1 MSASNNRVS
10 TFSTYHH
17 LMSRIAHQ
25 VYFLTEDVR
34 NDFIEMIRRSAEF
47 HGIKLIAWCIMTNHF
62 HLLAYLP
69 EPEVLT
75 EAEVIRRF
83 GILNGET
90 RRKALVEKLESL
102 RSKSPADEVG
112 VQLELAKITNRM
124 YKIGEFMKVIKQWLT
139 QEYNSRY
146 THVGTLWDSVYKDVA
161 VPGNHRK
168 LAERA
173 AYIHLNPVRAAITA
187 EFADYRWSSLTA
199 LKNGDEMAIA
209 GLRDIYGDECS
220 AEEILESHT
229 RLMSELLEQCKYERA
244 NEIARRRRAGFSVEA
259 DNLTT
264 EAMIAQ
270 ASAQLEAGMSAVV
283 EDDTIKR
290 AQRGRP
296 SNDERNGRIVQ
307 MARNNPE
314 LSVYAIA
321 EAVGCSIPTVYRIL
335 KSYRK

>member
-10 TFSTYHH
+10 TYLTYHH

-25 VYFLTEDVR
+25 VFFLTEDVR
-34 NDFIEMIRRSAEF
+34 NDFIEMIRRAAEF

-69 EPEVLT
+69 EPEQLT
-75 EAEVIRRF
+75 EEEVIRRF
-83 GILNGET
+83 GILNGEV
-90 RRKALVEKLESL
+90 RRKALVDKLGEL
-102 RSKSPADEVG
+102 RSKSPADDVG

-139 QEYNSRY
+139 REYNNRY
-146 THVGTLWDSVYKDVA
+146 SHVGTLWDSVYKDVL

-173 AYIHLNPVRAAITA
+173 AYIHLNPVRAAITS
-187 EFADYRWSSLTA
+187 EFDGYRWSSLAA
-199 LKNGDEMAIA
+199 LKNGDEMALS
-209 GLRDIYGDECS
+209 GMRDIYGEECT

-229 RLMSELLEQCKYERA
+229 QLMTDLLEQCKYERA
-244 NEIARRRRAGFSVEA
+244 KDIAQKRRAGFQIAA
-259 DNLTT
+259 DHLTT

-270 ASAQLEAGMSAVV
+270 AAAQLEAGMSAVV
-283 EDDTIKR
+283 EDEIIKK

-296 SNDERNGRIVQ
+296 SNDERNGKIAE
-307 MARNNPE
+307 MARENPE
-314 LSVYAIA
+314 LSACAIA
-321 EAVGCSIPTVYRIL
+321 EAVGCSLPTVYRVL
-335 KSYRK
+335 KSVRQ